1 MKLIRR
7 ATLALAAL
15 VSFTSAAHAN
25 EWKVD
30 ALSTQ
35 VSIIPEAREL
45 QETDRREFLCLALN
59 IYFEAR
65 GESPSGK
72 AAVAHVVLNRRD
84 SGRFAPTICS
94 VIWQRSQFSWTV
106 RPVGSLVPREQAVW
120 EACQHIALD
129 VIAGRIKDPTAGA
142 QYFSALRV
150 RGVRGSTIRI
160 GGHTF
165 TRPI

>member
-1 MKLIRR
+1 LKLIRR

-15 VSFTSAAHAN
+15 VSFANAGHAN
-25 EWKVD
+25 EWKID
-30 ALSTQ
+30 ALSNQ
-35 VSIIPEAREL
+35 VSILPEAREL
-45 QETDRREFLCLALN
+45 QESDRREFLCLALN

-72 AAVAHVVLNRRD
+72 AAVAYVVINRRD

-94 VIWQRSQFSWTV
+94 VVWQRSQFSWTV

-120 EACQHIALD
+120 ETCQRIALA
-129 VIAGRIKDPTAGA
+129 VLARQTKDPTSGA
-142 QYFSALRV
+142 LYFSAERV
-150 RGVRGSTIRI
+150 RGVRGSSLRI

-165 TRPI
+165 TRPV